1 MKQKHIA
8 KMTFP
13 VDWGGEQQEEIKTL
27 RGSLMTMTGLEK
39 SL

>member
-27 RGSLMTMTGLEK
+27 RSHQNQ
-39 SL
+39 